1 MSPAP
6 PVPASQYDVIVVG
19 AGPTGVMSSLCY
31 TTFGLSTLHI
41 DDRPRTTEA
50 GRADGLQPRTLE
62 VFRNIG
68 SVKVQEGKSS
78 LAKRMIAQ
86 DVRVYSVAVWDPT
99 ATEQLSRTSR
109 SPSCPDFIDVNAFL
123 DETELRRA
131 LLPAEKLIPA
141 PPSHGGVFRPYT
153 FVDVKTDLSPGVSH
167 PVTAVIRNT
176 ETNEEFT
183 VEAKYLMGYDGARFS
198 VRKAISGS
206 EATDGGEKGK
216 ITMDGDT
223 TNIIWGVMDVEVET
237 DFPDI
242 LSKWSVPQSRM
253 IHSRDAGSIM
263 VIPREDNLVRLYVQ
277 LKEGEA
283 ASSHVERTKATLD
296 ICFARARKI
305 FEPFVLNF
313 GRVAWFSVYQIGQ
326 RIASKYTLDQRVFLG
341 GDATHTHSPKAGQ
354 GMNISLLDAMSLTW
368 KLNLVE
374 TGMADAD
381 ILLPTYESERKEIAH
396 ALLEFDT
403 AYSRL
408 FSGQGAPQLGPNASE
423 MESGAPSSKVNV
435 AVDPQ
440 LFIETFKKNAFFTSG
455 CGAIYSANILNALD
469 DSGLVRNYPK
479 KGVFNPAGTRLI
491 AGQRLLPGKVT
502 RAVDAN
508 QVRIQQEVKL
518 NGQFRNITDP
528 RCPHESLRIHIFA
541 GNLSKTMPQ
550 LQAFSEY
557 LATPESFLNVHQ
569 PASGAR
575 ASLYPDV
582 PASSRHIEH
591 QTTSV
596 PVNPFFTFLTV
607 AADKFASLDIFAPR
621 VSSLPRARSLSAY
634 LLSPTIFTIFIG
646 SRTYVLRAS
655 ASARENIDSIPLGL
669 RRNRDLIYSDD
680 IFDRR
685 SPTPDSAAMHGK
697 YGVNVEKGAIICVRP
712 DGRGGFGPVLQG
724 LLEGAAKVGRG
735 GGCKFSRRDCSV

>member
-1 MSPAP
+1 MLPAP

-19 AGPTGVMSSLCY
+19 AGPAGVMSSLCY

-62 VFRNIG
+62 VLRNIG

-86 DVRVYSVAVWDPT
+86 GVRVYSVPFWDPT
-99 ATEQLSRTSR
+99 ATEQLARTSR
-109 SPSCPDFIDVNAFL
+109 SPSCPDFIDVVDNYTLLLHQGLIENAFL

-131 LLPAEKLIPA
+131 LLPADKFIPA
-141 PPSHGGVFRPYT
+141 PHGGVFRPYT
-153 FVDVKTDLSPGVSH
+153 FVDVKTDLTPGISH

-183 VEAKYLMGYDGARFS
+183 VKAKYLMGYDGARSS

-242 LSKWSVPQSRM
+242 LSKCEPFSLASNSI

-263 VIPREDNLVRLYVQ
+263 IIPREDNLVRLYVQ

-283 ASSHVERTKATLD
+283 ASSHVERSKVTLD

-305 FEPFVLNF
+305 FEPFVVNF

-326 RIASKYTLDQRVFLG
+326 RIASNYTLDQRVFLG

-354 GMNISLLDAMSLTW
+354 GMVSPSRALSSHDSLLDVASLTIAFCHDLQNISILDAMSLAW
-368 KLNLVE
+368 KVNLVE
-374 TGMADAD
+374 TGMADPD
-381 ILLPTYESERKEIAH
+381 VLLPMYESERKEIAH

-403 AYSRL
+403 AYSHL
-408 FSGQGAPQLGPNASE
+408 FSGQSSPQLGPNASE
-423 MESGAPSSKVNV
+423 MESGAPSSKLNV

-469 DSGLVRNYPK
+469 NSELVRNYPK

-518 NGQFRNITDP
+518 NGQFR
-528 RCPHESLRIHIFA
+528 IHIFA

-550 LQAFSEY
+550 LQAFFEY
-557 LATPESFLNVHQ
+557 LTTPESFLSVHQ
-569 PASGAR
+569 PASGTR
-575 ASLYPDV
+575 ASLYPDA

-607 AADKFASLDIFAPR
+607 AADKFATLD
-621 VSSLPRARSLSAY
+621 
-634 LLSPTIFTIFIG
+634 
-646 SRTYVLRAS
+646 
-655 ASARENIDSIPLGL
+655 IDSIPLGL

-685 SPTPDSAAMHGK
+685 SPTPDNAAMHGK
-697 YGVNVEKGAIICVRP
+697 YGVDVEKGAIVCVRP
-712 DGRGGFGPVLQG
+712 DGYVGCVVTLGREGGEALGQYFKGFL
-724 LLEGAAKVGRG
+724 KVQR
-735 GGCKFSRRDCSV
+735 K

>member
-6 PVPASQYDVIVVG
+6 PIPASRYDVIVVG
-19 AGPTGVMSSLCY
+19 AGPAGVMSSLCY

-62 VFRNIG
+62 VLRNIG

-78 LAKRMIAQ
+78 LAKRTIAQ
-86 DVRVYSVAVWDPT
+86 GDPT

-109 SPSCPDFIDVNAFL
+109 SPSCPDFIDVVDNYTLLLHQGLIENAFL

-131 LLPAEKLIPA
+131 LLPADKLIPA
-141 PPSHGGVFRPYT
+141 PHGGVFRPYT

-167 PVTAVIRNT
+167 PVTAVIRNA

-183 VEAKYLMGYDGARFS
+183 VKAKYLMGYDGARSS
-198 VRKAISGS
+198 VRKAISGP

-242 LSKWSVPQSRM
+242 LSKCM

-283 ASSHVERTKATLD
+283 ASSHVERSKATLD

-305 FEPFVLNF
+305 FGPFVLKF
-313 GRVAWFSVYQIGQ
+313 GRVAWFSVYQIRQ
-326 RIASKYTLDQRVFLG
+326 RIASNYTLDQRVFLG

-354 GMNISLLDAMSLTW
+354 GMNISLLDAMSLAW
-368 KLNLVE
+368 KVNLVE

-381 ILLPTYESERKEIAH
+381 ILLPTYESER
-396 ALLEFDT
+396 
-403 AYSRL
+403 
-408 FSGQGAPQLGPNASE
+408 APQIGPKASE
-423 MESGAPSSKVNV
+423 MESGAPSSKLNV

-469 DSGLVRNYPK
+469 DSDLVRNYPK

-518 NGQFRNITDP
+518 NGQFR
-528 RCPHESLRIHIFA
+528 IHIFA
-541 GNLSKTMPQ
+541 GNLSKTLPQ

-575 ASLYPDV
+575 ASLYPDA

-607 AADKFASLDIFAPR
+607 AADKFASLDI
-621 VSSLPRARSLSAY
+621 
-634 LLSPTIFTIFIG
+634 
-646 SRTYVLRAS
+646 
-655 ASARENIDSIPLGL
+655 DSIPLGL

-685 SPTPDSAAMHGK
+685 SPTPDSAGNAWQVRCKCGK
-697 YGVNVEKGAIICVRP
+697 GCNHLCQARWVCWMRCCAWARKW
-712 DGRGGFGPVLQG
+712 GGFGPVLQG
-724 LLEGAAKVGRG
+724 LLEGAAKVAAGE
-735 GGCKFSRRDCSV
+735 GGCKFSRRDLSV